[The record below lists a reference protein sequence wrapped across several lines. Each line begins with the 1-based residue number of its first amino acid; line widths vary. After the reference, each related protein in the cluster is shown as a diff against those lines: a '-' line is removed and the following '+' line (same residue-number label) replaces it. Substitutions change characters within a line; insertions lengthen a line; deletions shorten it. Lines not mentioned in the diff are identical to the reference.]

1 MRPQQ
6 IAYATT
12 IERKADRVAKNK
24 AVNKAAKKAAKYR
37 YNYYEEG
44 EDDYVF

>member
-6 IAYATT
+6 MAYAT
-12 IERKADRVAKNK
+12 IERKADKVAKNK